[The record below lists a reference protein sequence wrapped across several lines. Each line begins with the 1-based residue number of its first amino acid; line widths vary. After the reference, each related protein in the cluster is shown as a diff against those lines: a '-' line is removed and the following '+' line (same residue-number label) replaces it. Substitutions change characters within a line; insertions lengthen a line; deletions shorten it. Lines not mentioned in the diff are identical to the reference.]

1 MLIENFPNKLRQEKE
16 IERGTGIKKEEGNS
30 VREPGFKG

>member
-1 MLIENFPNKLRQEKE
+1 MENFPDILRQEKK
-16 IERGTGIKKEEGNS
+16 IERGTGIKNEEGNS